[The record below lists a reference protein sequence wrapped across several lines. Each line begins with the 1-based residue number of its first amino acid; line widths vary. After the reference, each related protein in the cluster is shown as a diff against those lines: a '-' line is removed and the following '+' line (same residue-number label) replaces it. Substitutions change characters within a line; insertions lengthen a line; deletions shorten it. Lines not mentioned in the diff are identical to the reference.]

1 MFDAV
6 PNAQGLVKSIQ
17 AAGETAVTE
26 SGEKLAEEWLTGAAG
41 REGSVGSPS
50 ITDVNFF
57 GNRIGCSGALA
68 GRRGGEKW
76 RRKR

>member
-41 REGSVGSPS
+41 REGWGEVGQRQ
-50 ITDVNFF
+50 TRRERDM
-57 GNRIGCSGALA
+57 G
-68 GRRGGEKW
+68 GR
-76 RRKR
+76 